1 MYNRRKH
8 YRIVYPLTERPS
20 FAHDKSI
27 CEVLECS
34 ERGLRFRVEERQP
47 ALHSR
52 VAGRLALRHGLEIN
66 VSGTVVRKLEN
77 SVALHLDL
85 QPIPFVAVM
94 REQLYL
100 RKRGNLLS

>member
-20 FAHDKSI
+20 FAHNDSI
-27 CEVLECS
+27 CEVIECS
-34 ERGLRFRVEERQP
+34 ERGLRFRAEERQP
-47 ALHSR
+47 PLHSR
-52 VAGRLALRHGLEIN
+52 VAGRLALRHGLEIE
-66 VSGTVVRKLEN
+66 VSGMVVRKSEGG
-77 SVALHLDL
+77 VALHLDL

-100 RKRGNLLS
+100 RKLGTVVS